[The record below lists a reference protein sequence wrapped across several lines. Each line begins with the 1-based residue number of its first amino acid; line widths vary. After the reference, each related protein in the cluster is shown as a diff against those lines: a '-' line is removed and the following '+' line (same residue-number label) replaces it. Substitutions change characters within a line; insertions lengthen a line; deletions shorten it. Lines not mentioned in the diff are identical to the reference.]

1 MSRSIAAAAAV
12 LALSGCA
19 SLNVLDTEVSSFSR
33 WPEGRAPATYVF
45 ERLPSQQAN
54 PQAAAVLEDSARRAV
69 EAAGFVPAGAG
80 TEPDV
85 SVQIGARVTAIDRS
99 PWDDPFWYG
108 PYGWGPYYRPFF
120 YGRYG
125 RPYWGPYGPYAGPW
139 GPYGR
144 YGGWGPG
151 YYGYPYYER
160 EVAVLIRDK
169 KSGEPLYEAR
179 ANSEGMTS
187 GAMELLPSMFT
198 AALQGFPVGG
208 PTNPRRVKVDT
219 TTATAVQ

>member
-1 MSRSIAAAAAV
+1 MSRSFLAAAAAV

-33 WPEGRAPATYVF
+33 WPAGRAPATYAF

-54 PQAAAVLEDSARRAV
+54 PQAAAMLEDSARRAV
-69 EAAGFVPAGAG
+69 EAAGFVPAPEG
-80 TEPDV
+80 TTPDV
-85 SVQIGARVTAIDRS
+85 SVQLGARITATELS
-99 PWDDPFWYG
+99 PWDDPLWYG
-108 PYGWGPYYRPFF
+108 PYGWGPYRPYF

-125 RPYWGPYGPYAGPW
+125 GRYWGPYGPGW

-144 YGGWGPG
+144 YGWGPG
-151 YYGYPYYER
+151 YYGYSYNPYYER

-169 KSGEPLYEAR
+169 KTGEPLYEAR
-179 ANSEGMTS
+179 ANSEGMS
-187 GAMELLPSMFT
+187 AAALELLPSMFA
-198 AALQGFPVGG
+198 AALDGFPTGG

-219 TTATAVQ
+219 TTATRTQ